1 MLSVQ
6 EWLNN
11 LAESDSSTEKDSR
24 MFQNMLKRVGYPN
37 AKVTYGIVYLTGYGN
52 PESIH
57 KVAKEFVDICE
68 GRD

>member
-11 LAESDSSTEKDSR
+11 LADSDSSTEKDST
-24 MFQNMLKRVGYPN
+24 MLQNMLRRVGYSN
-37 AKVTYGIVYLTGYGN
+37 AKVTYGIVYLSGYGN

-57 KVAKEFVDICE
+57 KVAKELVNICE
-68 GRD
+68 GKQ